1 MKDLVI
7 RQLTAQDAEYFPE
20 GIELLNRTQGRDLF
34 AKDYL
39 EIRTADPKS
48 YVVAA
53 FQGGQIVSLGIA
65 QIIDNYDFY
74 IPFVPDINEQFKG
87 KTVGSFSTL
96 CTHESLQGKGVG
108 KKLSQKRL
116 EWLTSKNCDVIVGVS
131 WVSGLKHTS
140 DRVFEKMGFTKVKL
154 VERFFEK
161 MSTENPFECP
171 GCYKQPC
178 TCSAILYKK
187 VL

>member
-74 IPFVPDINEQFKG
+74 ILNQKMVNRQYVLFFLQMIN
-87 KTVGSFSTL
+87 L
-96 CTHESLQGKGVG
+96 
-108 KKLSQKRL
+108 
-116 EWLTSKNCDVIVGVS
+116 
-131 WVSGLKHTS
+131 
-140 DRVFEKMGFTKVKL
+140 
-154 VERFFEK
+154 FF
-161 MSTENPFECP
+161 
-171 GCYKQPC
+171 
-178 TCSAILYKK
+178 
-187 VL
+187 